1 MSQAQLVDEEGKT
14 SVVHT
19 PGSDKPTDQPNMGS
33 EDALQESHLPEVPQ
47 VHSANTT
54 EAGSEPLG

>member
-47 VHSANTT
+47 VHS
-54 EAGSEPLG
+54 ERKHDRGWF